1 MFNFQ
6 RVGAIIVGAGSSS
19 RMGGVDKIFAGLAGK
34 PLIAHTVAAFEA
46 SPLVERIVLV
56 LSEGNLEAGQQ
67 LQTHEKWE
75 KVLDI
80 VPGGLHRQD
89 SVKAG
94 LERLQDCFWIMIQ
107 DGARP
112 LVDAALI
119 ESGLSAAWETGAAI
133 AAVPVADTIKE
144 SLDGEWV
151 SLTPERKTLW
161 AAQTPQVFRFDII
174 KRAYSLAGGDATD
187 DAALV
192 EAVGSRV
199 RLFPGSYHNIKI
211 TTRVDLI
218 TAEAIIRS
226 RRGLT

>member
-19 RMGGVDKIFAGLAGK
+19 RMGGVDKIFAPLAGR

-56 LSEGNLEAGQQ
+56 LSEASLEAGRQ
-67 LQTHEKWE
+67 LMAREKWN
-75 KVLDI
+75 KVSNI
-80 VPGGLHRQD
+80 VPGGLRRQD

-94 LERLQDCFWIMIQ
+94 LEHLQDCFWIMIQ

-112 LVDAALI
+112 LVDGALI
-119 ESGLSAAWETGAAI
+119 EAGLDAAQESGAAI

-144 SLDGEWV
+144 SLDGQWV

-174 KRAYSLAGGDATD
+174 KRAYSLAHGDSTD

-192 EAVGSRV
+192 EAVGTRV
-199 RLFPGSYHNIKI
+199 KLFPGDYHNIKV
-211 TTRVDLI
+211 TTQVDLI
-218 TAEAIIRS
+218 TAEAIISS
-226 RRGLT
+226 RRSSA

>member
-19 RMGGVDKIFAGLAGK
+19 RMGGVDKIFAPLAGK
-34 PLIAHTVAAFEA
+34 PLVAHTVAAFEA

-56 LSEGNLEAGQQ
+56 LSENNLEAGRQ
-67 LQTHEKWE
+67 LMAREKWS
-75 KVLDI
+75 KVGGDI
-80 VPGGLHRQD
+80 LPGGLRRQD

-112 LVDAALI
+112 LVDSALI
-119 ESGLSAAWETGAAI
+119 EAGLNAAQESGAAI
-133 AAVPVADTIKE
+133 AAVPAADTIKE
-144 SLDGEWV
+144 SLDGQWV
-151 SLTPERKTLW
+151 SLTPERRMLW

-174 KRAYSLAGGDATD
+174 KKAYSLACGDTTD

-192 EAVGSRV
+192 EAVGTRV
-199 RLFPGSYHNIKI
+199 KLFPGGYHNIKI
-211 TTRVDLI
+211 TTQVDLI
-218 TAEAIIRS
+218 TAEAIISS
-226 RRGLT
+226 RRC

>member
-1 MFNFQ
+1 M
-6 RVGAIIVGAGSSS
+6 
-19 RMGGVDKIFAGLAGK
+19 
-34 PLIAHTVAAFEA
+34 IAHTVAAFET
-46 SPLVERIVLV
+46 SPLVDRIVLV
-56 LSEGNLEAGQQ
+56 LADGSIEAGRQ
-67 LQTHEKWE
+67 LMAQEEWH
-75 KVLDI
+75 KVSNI
-80 VPGGLHRQD
+80 IPGGLRRQD

-94 LERLQDCFWIMIQ
+94 LESLQDCFWIMIQ

-119 ESGLSAAWETGAAI
+119 ETGLSAAWETGAAI

-144 SLDGEWV
+144 SLDGEWI

-174 KRAYSLAGGDATD
+174 KKAYALACGDATD

-199 RLFPGSYHNIKI
+199 KLFPGSYHNIKI
-211 TTRVDLI
+211 TTPVDLI
-218 TAEAIIRS
+218 TAEAIL
-226 RRGLT
+226 GLGRH